1 MFLMNQ
7 KLTECNGQDSIVND
21 IKGRIISETSLPLR
35 NLKYVHI
42 QKKVQSN
49 IEGKLVFPY
58 HI

>member
-21 IKGRIISETSLPLR
+21 IKGTIISETSLPLR